1 MNPVRLRPTN
11 GARSTPWRSSL
22 NNFFPTQTQPVT
34 QVTDNFF
41 DADNI
46 FKNFQNFPNVYSFSG
61 SEPEAVVSSLDGKNT
76 KVRDN
81 INNDIDDDE
90 ETKEGCDP
98 QCDDQGCFGRG
109 PTKCIACKNK
119 RMDK

>member
-1 MNPVRLRPTN
+1 MNPVRLRSPN
-11 GARSTPWRSSL
+11 GARSTPWKLPL
-22 NNFFPTQTQPVT
+22 NTYTFPTPSQPVT

-46 FKNFQNFPNVYSFSG
+46 FRNFQNFPNIYAFSG
-61 SEPEAVVSSLDGKNT
+61 SDPEEIASSFDGKNT

-81 INNDIDDDE
+81 DINNDIE
-90 ETKEGCDP
+90 QKEGCDVE
-98 QCDDQGCFGRG
+98 CDDQGCFGKG
-109 PTKCIACKNK
+109 PSKCIACKNK